1 MDTLTVLPDQSEVV
15 RYADPAFPLYLRE
28 NRLSDYPYK
37 RVLCHWHPDFEFFY
51 VEEGSP
57 SYFVNGQTVH
67 LKTGECLFVNS
78 KALHYGFSEDGTDC
92 RYLCLVFPASL
103 LSPSPL
109 FKDRYFEPLQ
119 EDPALPYIVFSPEMA
134 KPLGQEILSMY
145 ALLQK
150 KENFDPFVF
159 MPHLFNFFENFMALK
174 GKERAIGLPS
184 NGKTA
189 LVKKMLA
196 YLYNHYAE
204 GVAVED
210 LAQAASI
217 SSSYALHLFKEF
229 LHSSPIQY
237 LLSYRLEKATE
248 FLQENEKDITEIA
261 HEVGFESP
269 AYFSELY
276 HREKGCSPKQYR
288 LRFLKSEND

>member
-15 RYADPAFPLYLRE
+15 RYADPAFPVYLRE

-57 SYFVNGQTVH
+57 SYFVNGETVR

-78 KALHYGFSEDGTDC
+78 KAIHYGFSEDGEDS
-92 RYLCLVFPASL
+92 RYLCLIFPASL
-103 LSPSPL
+103 LAPSPL
-109 FKDRYFEPLQ
+109 FKNRYFDPLE
-119 EDPALPYIVFSPEMA
+119 EDASLPYIVFDPVRAE
-134 KPLGQEILSMY
+134 GLSKELRFLY
-145 ALLQK
+145 GLLQK
-150 KENFDPFVF
+150 KEADPFLFMEHLYSFFGVF
-159 MPHLFNFFENFMALK
+159 LSLK
-174 GKERAIGLPS
+174 GQERAIGLPS

-196 YLYNHYAE
+196 YLYAHYAE
-204 GVAVED
+204 ALSVED
-210 LAQAASI
+210 LATAAAI

-229 LHSSPIQY
+229 LHASPIQY

-248 FLQENEKDITEIA
+248 LLQENEKDITEIA
-261 HEVGFESP
+261 QAIGFESP
-269 AYFSELY
+269 AYFSELF
-276 HREKGCSPKQYR
+276 HREKGCSPKAYR
-288 LRFLKSEND
+288 ARFLKKEKA